1 MNQNELNQQ
10 LESYGDNTSWHFT
23 REPWW
28 VVVVATVATAILPIW
43 KAGQFRQAFPGVG
56 MIQGMCMWGAMGFV
70 ASTVLVLRSR
80 VRSPFW
86 ANFLLWSG
94 ILAIVLGI
102 CFLSLLL

>member
-1 MNQNELNQQ
+1 MAQ
-10 LESYGDNTSWHFT
+10 LESYGDNTSRHFT

-80 VRSPFW
+80 VRSPFLGKLPSLVGYSCHC
-86 ANFLLWSG
+86 ARDLLFES
-94 ILAIVLGI
+94 A
-102 CFLSLLL
+102 S